1 MRQEANLSIAAAGGG
16 DDNEALGKA
25 SALGN
30 FFAMVNYKKKL
41 REKQG
46 ISEEKY
52 LSLRQKHKVEREGN
66 SPESSHRSLVL
77 VLEGSCRVLHRV
89 PGQPDFDV
97 FDLRPGDHF
106 GASDCLR
113 LPGIEYLGDIVAG
126 SKGLKCMVIPKPD
139 QVLQLWERKNLQEK
153 LRNDLD
159 TLKIMVENKYA
170 FDENQAV
177 FQRY

>member
-16 DDNEALGKA
+16 DENEARGGA

-30 FFAMVNYKKKL
+30 FFAMVNYKKDL
-41 REKQG
+41 RAQQG
-46 ISEEKY
+46 ISEEQY
-52 LSLRQKHKVEREGN
+52 LSLRQRHKIEREGN
-66 SPESSHRSLVL
+66 PPESSHRSLVL
-77 VLEGSCRVLHRV
+77 ILEGSCRVVHRV
-89 PGQPDFDV
+89 PGQPDFEV

-113 LPGIEYLGDIVAG
+113 LPGIEYLGDILAG
-126 SKGLKCMVIPKPD
+126 SRGLKCMVISKPD
-139 QVLQLWERKNLQEK
+139 QVLQLWERKNLQGK
-153 LRNDLD
+153 LRRDLD

-170 FDENQAV
+170 FDQGI